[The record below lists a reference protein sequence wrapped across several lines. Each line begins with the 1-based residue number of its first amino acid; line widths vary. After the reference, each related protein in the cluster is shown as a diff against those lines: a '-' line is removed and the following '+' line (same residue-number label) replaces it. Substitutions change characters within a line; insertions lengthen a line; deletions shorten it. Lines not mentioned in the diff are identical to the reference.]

1 MTPLAL
7 VVLGAPNDAQGVLS
21 SLARERCDQALQMF
35 AQHPEARVI
44 PTGGWG
50 PHFNTAPL
58 PHGHYVRAYLEAHG
72 VPAAAFLD
80 VVESRN
86 TVEDAR
92 LCRPVVAAHGIRR
105 LIVVTSDFHLPRA
118 QFLFSREF
126 PDLSL
131 EFSAA
136 PTDLPEA
143 ELAARIAHEQGALA
157 RLRA

>member
-1 MTPLAL
+1 MTPLAI
-7 VVLGAPNDAQGVLS
+7 VVLGAPNDEQGNLS
-21 SLARERCDQALQMF
+21 SLARERCDQALRVH

-50 PHFNTAPL
+50 PHFNTAPE

-72 VPAAAFLD
+72 VPAAAFLA

-86 TVEDAR
+86 TVEDAA
-92 LCRPVVAAHGIRR
+92 LCRPVVATHGIRR

-131 EFSAA
+131 AFSAA
-136 PTDLPEA
+136 PTDLPA
-143 ELAARIAHEQGALA
+143 PELAARIAHEQSALA
-157 RLRA
+157 RLRG